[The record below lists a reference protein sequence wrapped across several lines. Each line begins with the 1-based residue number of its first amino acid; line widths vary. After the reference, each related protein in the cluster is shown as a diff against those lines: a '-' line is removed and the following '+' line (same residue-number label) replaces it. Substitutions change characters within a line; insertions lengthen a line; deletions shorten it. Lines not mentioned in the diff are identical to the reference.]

1 MNISDWAKPE
11 VVQLLEQYIQEPA
24 RSIEELQKLIQQIAG
39 KNVTVSKLRHHL
51 QQFQKETVVYKQHSK
66 DVVFN
71 ENEKSTTE
79 IKQCNSRRTAAENR
93 VSVEVIPTDSTNF
106 EQGIQM
112 AREISINKQE
122 KISNSREQIDHVPDN
137 AKAASIRTRT
147 LRKKLRVSTWRK
159 KELQMLRSSRSRR
172 RKKMKNGSSTT
183 TIIDRGKNLKA
194 TTDDKSVK
202 QKAEEQ
208 EMNSTIKAAG
218 TIVPSTELTVLIS
231 SKPRVILRRTT
242 LVRTRCTVLATK
254 PTIPIS
260 VVTSYSQQIPD
271 WNVHEN
277 DDVTELTI
285 PNSNTDAV
293 TSYSQGIFGGNVR
306 GNHGNDDITLL
317 WQPVTYSSIG
327 LESNPT
333 GVYIDSSYS
342 SGSEM
347 QGNLSIQQF
356 QSLTTHLDHCLNAL
370 RLLRNEVTS
379 VHRRIMENNWESD
392 PADSEK
398 TLEEKLDFINQIYDN
413 LESHAK
419 QLPLSTPMTVQMERL
434 SRFLHDGQID
444 PHTSELYDKAL
455 EASTWMET
463 NNQLL
468 QMYAEFLRTVVGNR
482 RRSIMT
488 DRPISYS
495 NYGPNSSPQSI
506 FEQTLTVVLKDPNIK
521 KIGLVGRYLEKSTL
535 SALVEFKFGQVIDKQ
550 YVCLLKMLMVVNSG
564 LPEFVQMIAPHEE
577 WSYLDVGS
585 GQVDIHKESRYLVY
599 RKMSVQANIHL
610 MQTIMPCIDIRNAH
624 TLSYVLNLFAKFSGV
639 FDIKCRVC
647 KKIMKDYLPPLM
659 FDLRCPKN
667 ALHESFIVFQRI
679 AKIDGAEYVTVDSS
693 ALHCPVCFCI
703 FASAPLILKCG
714 HSFCRN
720 CVKKLVENSYSEHD
734 GIFECPMCRQ
744 VTSCET
750 YFTKNY
756 LADALL
762 QSVCGISQDEKGSC
776 MDANLRLSFRL
787 ISRKFL
793 EEQEKNNILRKKYE
807 EERLRSRRYL
817 IFLIMESALLISSAF
832 LYKLLFF

>member
-333 GVYIDSSYS
+333 GVYIDSSCS

-347 QGNLSIQQF
+347 QGNLSSQQF

-667 ALHESFIVFQRI
+667 ALHES
-679 AKIDGAEYVTVDSS
+679 
-693 ALHCPVCFCI
+693 
-703 FASAPLILKCG
+703 
-714 HSFCRN
+714 CR
-720 CVKKLVENSYSEHD
+720 
-734 GIFECPMCRQ
+734 
-744 VTSCET
+744 
-750 YFTKNY
+750 
-756 LADALL
+756 
-762 QSVCGISQDEKGSC
+762 
-776 MDANLRLSFRL
+776 
-787 ISRKFL
+787 
-793 EEQEKNNILRKKYE
+793 
-807 EERLRSRRYL
+807 
-817 IFLIMESALLISSAF
+817 
-832 LYKLLFF
+832 